1 MNQDTLMP
9 QLILHEGVR
18 LNAYLDTMG
27 ILTIGV
33 GRNVIANPTEEELG
47 RAISKVGDS
56 ITEEEA
62 MLLLSND
69 IDEAVD
75 NLTDEFDDDFDKL
88 SEPRQHVLIDMC
100 FNMGIGIE
108 GKSGLL
114 AFQNMLDAT
123 FSDDYPRAAHEML
136 NSRWAKQVRR
146 RATLLSLMMEQD
158 LSFEDARKQLGY

>member
-1 MNQDTLMP
+1 MNKETLIP
-9 QLILHEGVR
+9 QLILHEGLR
-18 LNAYLDTMG
+18 LEAYLDSVG

-47 RAISKVGDS
+47 RAISKVGDT
-56 ITEEEA
+56 ITQEEA
-62 MLLLSND
+62 MLLLGND
-69 IDEAVD
+69 IDSAVD
-75 NLTDEFDDDFDKL
+75 DLNDNLDDFDKL

-100 FNMGIGIE
+100 FNMGIGVE

-123 FSDDYPRAAHEML
+123 FSDDYPRAAQEML
-136 NSRWAKQVRR
+136 NSRWAKQVGR
-146 RATLLSLMMEQD
+146 RATLLSLMMAQD

>member
-1 MNQDTLMP
+1 MNKETLIP
-9 QLILHEGVR
+9 QLILHEGIR
-18 LNAYLDTMG
+18 LTAYLDTMG

-56 ITEEEA
+56 ITQEEA
-62 MLLLSND
+62 MLLLGND
-69 IDEAVD
+69 IDSAVD
-75 NLTDEFDDDFDKL
+75 DLTDEFDDFDKL

-123 FSDDYPRAAHEML
+123 FSGDYPRAAQEML
-136 NSRWAKQVRR
+136 NSRWAKQVGR
-146 RATLLSLMMEQD
+146 RATLLSLMMAQD
-158 LSFEDARKQLGY
+158 LSFEYARKQLGY

>member
-1 MNQDTLMP
+1 MNKETLIP
-9 QLILHEGVR
+9 QLILHEGIR
-18 LNAYLDTMG
+18 LTAYLDTMG

-56 ITEEEA
+56 ITQEEA
-62 MLLLSND
+62 MLLLGND
-69 IDEAVD
+69 IDSAVD
-75 NLTDEFDDDFDKL
+75 DLTDEFDDFDKL

-123 FSDDYPRAAHEML
+123 FSGDYPRAAQEML
-136 NSRWAKQVRR
+136 NSRWAKQVGR
-146 RATLLSLMMEQD
+146 RATLLSLMMAQD